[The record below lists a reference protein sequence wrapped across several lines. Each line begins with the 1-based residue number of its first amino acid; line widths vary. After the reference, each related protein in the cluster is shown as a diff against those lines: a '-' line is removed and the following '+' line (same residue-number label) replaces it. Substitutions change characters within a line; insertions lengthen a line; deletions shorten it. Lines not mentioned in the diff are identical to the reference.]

1 MVRRHAAARFVLAVL
16 LCGSVFAVAA
26 AAADLQARV
35 DRTTAAPGDQV
46 VLTVTLSGRGRDLAM
61 PELPP
66 IAGVDA
72 ARGGTSS
79 SFQMVNGAV
88 SSSQTW
94 TWVLSIRSG
103 SDVRIPALQT
113 TVDGQ
118 TLRTQ
123 PITIR
128 VTGDP
133 GAVTGNGN
141 RSAPP
146 RTEPAAP
153 AARPGRAGPGSPY
166 FVTLEVDRDE
176 VYVGEQVVLV
186 FRFFADPYAR
196 LFDRPQYEAPRTE
209 GFWRED
215 LPPQRNSRETVGGK
229 VYDMT
234 ELRYAL
240 YPTRSGRLT
249 VSPAKVTLSGDPFAD
264 FFGSRRNRG
273 SGPQTLES
281 PSLNVE
287 VLDLP
292 RPAPP
297 GFLGL
302 VSRQVELDV
311 QTDRTSVPRGDPV
324 TWTLV
329 LKADG
334 SLKSVAEV
342 PWEAPRGVQVHEAG
356 GGLEMK
362 EARGRQL
369 AVLRSEKVIVPGA
382 EGRVELPAAR
392 VTWFD
397 PGQKRYRTIEA
408 GARTL
413 EVTPSDNPVDEGG
426 VQHATGFRGEI
437 ERLASDLAFV
447 HPAPARLDVRGAP
460 LPETFGW
467 WLVTL
472 LAPLSLGGW
481 RLWLGR
487 RRALLGDPVGLRRRH
502 AARTARRQL
511 DEAAAA
517 ADTTAASAL
526 VIRAVTGY
534 VADMTGRA
542 ASGLPAGAVG
552 AHADALGLPEVGAAL
567 ESLLQECAASRYGA
581 AGEAQRD
588 GADLVARARRLLVE
602 LDRDG
607 AKPRTADPLVGALL
621 LAVLAM
627 SQAAP
632 SRAQPAAV
640 SDHSAVRQLAEGVD
654 AYTRGDLDA
663 AVANFGAAAATG
675 DPVACYN
682 LATAHARRG
691 ELGKAVVNYQ
701 RALRAAPRDADARAN
716 LAWVRGHTRDQE
728 LQGTPTP
735 LPLRFASA
743 LLRGLSL
750 DEWSRLLTISA
761 WLAALIAGW
770 TLWRGG
776 LTPWLRRA
784 WLGALCLVLFLV
796 AVVAWRWY
804 DERVLDHAVVVVA
817 EAEVRSGP
825 DTTFPVVFQ
834 VHDGLALQIRGQRA
848 GWCQVALGGEWNG
861 WLPGS
866 AVERVRRPAGATR

>member
-1 MVRRHAAARFVLAVL
+1 MVRRHDAARFVLAVL
-16 LCGSVFAVAA
+16 LCGSAFAVAA

-113 TVDGQ
+113 VVDGQ

-123 PITIR
+123 PITIT

-133 GAVTGNGN
+133 GTVTGNGN

-146 RTEPAAP
+146 RAEPAAP

-229 VYDMT
+229 IYDMT

-249 VSPAKVTLSGDPFAD
+249 VAPARVTLSGDPFAD
-264 FFGSRRNRG
+264 LFGSRRNRG

-281 PSLNVE
+281 PSLTVE

-334 SLKSVAEV
+334 SLKSVTEV

-369 AVLRSEKVIVPGA
+369 AVLRSEKVIVPGS

-426 VQHATGFRGEI
+426 VQRATGFRGEI

-447 HPAPARLDVRGAP
+447 HPAPARLDARGAP

-467 WLVTL
+467 WLVSL

-517 ADTTAASAL
+517 ADAEAASAL

-552 AHADALGLPEVGAAL
+552 AHADALGLPEVGTAL
-567 ESLLQECAASRYGA
+567 ESLLQECAAASSTRPAASRSSPSQSLPDWASGA
-581 AGEAQRD
+581 RSTHSLASCSASSLRPSRWRSPMNDSKRLSRIVPKCGCGVRRWMAIASAYSRPASSSLPLSSQALPSVKWWKGLASMRCSRN
-588 GADLVARARRLLVE
+588 VARSLRAATASSAATAGPIMPCTQRR
-602 LDRDG
+602 
-607 AKPRTADPLVGALL
+607 PRTAV
-621 LAVLAM
+621 
-627 SQAAP
+627 
-632 SRAQPAAV
+632 
-640 SDHSAVRQLAEGVD
+640 HSASAPAPAGIVSR
-654 AYTRGDLDA
+654 
-663 AVANFGAAAATG
+663 AATG
-675 DPVACYN
+675 S
-682 LATAHARRG
+682 R
-691 ELGKAVVNYQ
+691 K
-701 RALRAAPRDADARAN
+701 RAL
-716 LAWVRGHTRDQE
+716 TKK
-728 LQGTPTP
+728 
-735 LPLRFASA
+735 
-743 LLRGLSL
+743 
-750 DEWSRLLTISA
+750 SRIETA
-761 WLAALIAGW
+761 
-770 TLWRGG
+770 
-776 LTPWLRRA
+776 
-784 WLGALCLVLFLV
+784 
-796 AVVAWRWY
+796 
-804 DERVLDHAVVVVA
+804 
-817 EAEVRSGP
+817 
-825 DTTFPVVFQ
+825 
-834 VHDGLALQIRGQRA
+834 
-848 GWCQVALGGEWNG
+848 
-861 WLPGS
+861 
-866 AVERVRRPAGATR
+866 

>member
-1 MVRRHAAARFVLAVL
+1 MVRGHDAPRFCLALL
-16 LCGSVFAVAA
+16 LCWSAFAVAA
-26 AAADLQARV
+26 DAADLQARV
-35 DRTTAAPGDQV
+35 DRTSAAVGDQIL
-46 VLTVTLSGRGRDLAM
+46 LTVTVSGKGRDLAM
-61 PELPP
+61 PDLPP

-72 ARGGTSS
+72 ARGGTST

-94 TWVLSIRSG
+94 TWVLSLRTDR
-103 SDVRIPALQT
+103 DVVIPSLRT

-141 RSAPP
+141 RSAAP
-146 RTEPAAP
+146 RSEPVVP

-176 VYVGEQVVLV
+176 VYVGEQVVLI
-186 FRFFADPYAR
+186 FRFFADPFAR
-196 LFDRPQYEAPRTE
+196 LYDRPQYEAPRTE

-229 VYDMT
+229 AYEMT

-240 YPTRSGRLT
+240 YPTRAGRLT

-264 FFGSRRNRG
+264 FFGSRRTRER
-273 SGPQTLES
+273 GPQTLES
-281 PSLNVE
+281 SSLTVE

-324 TWTLV
+324 SWTLV

-334 SLKSVAEV
+334 SLKSVTEV

-369 AVLRSEKVIVPGA
+369 AVLRAEKVLVPSA
-382 EGRVELPAAR
+382 EGRVELPAAS

-397 PGQKRYRTIEA
+397 PAQKRYRTIEA
-408 GARTL
+408 GGRTL
-413 EVTPSDNPVDEGG
+413 DVTPSDNPTVEDG
-426 VQHATGFRGEI
+426 VQHAAGFRGEI
-437 ERLASDLAFV
+437 ARLASDLAFV
-447 HPAPARLDVRGAP
+447 HPAPPRLSSRGAP
-460 LPETFGW
+460 LPESFGW
-467 WLVTL
+467 WFVTL
-472 LAPLSLGGW
+472 LAPLSLAGW

-487 RRALLGDPVGLRRRH
+487 RRAMLGDPVGLRRRH
-502 AARTARRQL
+502 ALRTARRLL
-511 DEAAAA
+511 DEAAATGDA
-517 ADTTAASAL
+517 EAASAL
-526 VIRAVTGY
+526 VIRAINGY

-552 AHADALGLPEVGAAL
+552 AHAAARGAPAVGAAL
-567 ESLLQECAASRYGA
+567 ESLLQACAASRYGA
-581 AGEAQRD
+581 VGEPRTGD
-588 GADLVARARRLLVE
+588 GDTVARARGLLDE
-602 LDRDG
+602 LARD
-607 AKPRTADPLVGALL
+607 AVKPAAPGPLVGAVL
-621 LAVLAM
+621 LAVLAA
-627 SQAAP
+627 SAAVP
-632 SRAQPAAV
+632 ARTQPAATGL
-640 SDHSAVRQLAEGVD
+640 SAVHRLAEGVD

-663 AVANFGAAAATG
+663 AVADFGAAAATG
-675 DPVACYN
+675 DPTACYN

-701 RALRAAPRDADARAN
+701 RALRTAPRDADARAN
-716 LAWVRGHTRDQE
+716 LAWVRGHARDQE

-735 LPLRFASA
+735 LPLRFAA
-743 LLRGLSL
+743 AALRGLSL
-750 DEWSRLLTISA
+750 DEWSRLLTVAA
-761 WLAALIAGW
+761 WLAAAVVGW
-770 TLWRGG
+770 SFWRGG
-776 LTPWLRRA
+776 FTPWTRRA
-784 WLGALCLVLFLV
+784 WLASLCLASALA

-825 DTTFPVVFQ
+825 DATFPVVFQ
-834 VHDGLALQIRGQRA
+834 VHDGLSLQVRGERA

-866 AVERVRRPAGATR
+866 AVERVRVRAGGKP

>member
-1 MVRRHAAARFVLAVL
+1 MVRGHDAARFVLAVL
-16 LCGSVFAVAA
+16 LCGSVFAVPV

-35 DRTTAAPGDQV
+35 DRTSAAPGDQIL
-46 VLTVTLSGRGRDLAM
+46 LTVTVSGKGRDLAM
-61 PELPP
+61 PELPR
-66 IAGVDA
+66 IDGVDV
-72 ARGGTSS
+72 ARGGTSTN
-79 SFQMVNGAV
+79 FQMVNGVV

-94 TWVLSIRSG
+94 NWVLSLRSDR
-103 SDVRIPALQT
+103 DVLIPALQT

-118 TLRTQ
+118 VLRTQ

-146 RTEPAAP
+146 RAEPAVA

-176 VYVGEQVVLV
+176 VYVGEQIVLI
-186 FRFFADPYAR
+186 FRFFADPFAR

-215 LPPQRNSRETVGGK
+215 LPPPRTSRETVGGK
-229 VYDMT
+229 AYEMT
-234 ELRYAL
+234 EIRYAL

-249 VSPAKVTLSGDPFAD
+249 VLPAKVTLPGDPFAD
-264 FFGSRRNRG
+264 FFGSRRTRER
-273 SGPQTLES
+273 GPQSLES
-281 PSLNVE
+281 SSLTVE

-292 RPAPP
+292 HPAPP

-302 VSRQVELDV
+302 VSRQVELEV

-334 SLKSVAEV
+334 SLKSVTEV

-369 AVLRSEKVIVPGA
+369 AVLRSDKVLVPSV
-382 EGRVELPAAR
+382 EGRIDLPAAR

-397 PGQKRYRTIEA
+397 PAQKQYRTIEA

-413 EVTPSDNPVDEGG
+413 EVTPSDNPAGEDG

-437 ERLASDLAFV
+437 ERLANDLAFV
-447 HPAPARLDVRGAP
+447 HPAPVRLSARGAP
-460 LPETFGW
+460 LPETSGW
-467 WLVTL
+467 WFVTL
-472 LAPLSLGGW
+472 LAPLSLGVW

-487 RRALLGDPVGLRRRH
+487 RRALLGDPVAWRRRQ
-502 AARTARRQL
+502 AARTARRLL
-511 DEAAAA
+511 DEAATAGEA
-517 ADTTAASAL
+517 EAASAL

-552 AHADALGLPEVGAAL
+552 AYAAALGLPEVGAAL
-567 ESLLQECAASRYGA
+567 ESLLQECAASRFGA
-581 AGEAQRD
+581 AGAPRRD
-588 GADLVARARRLLVE
+588 DADPVARARRHLDE
-602 LDRDG
+602 LTHDG
-607 AKPRTADPLVGALL
+607 AKPRPISPLVGAVL
-621 LAVLAM
+621 LAALTVF
-627 SQAAP
+627 AAVP
-632 SRAQPAAV
+632 SRAEPAAAV
-640 SDHSAVRQLAEGVD
+640 VVGPSAVRQLAEGVE

-663 AVANFGAAAATG
+663 AVASFGAAAATG

-691 ELGKAVVNYQ
+691 ELGKAIVNYQ
-701 RALRAAPRDADARAN
+701 RALRAAPRDADARSN

-735 LPLRFASA
+735 PPLRLAAAA
-743 LLRGLSL
+743 LRSLSL
-750 DEWSRLLTISA
+750 DEWSRLLTVTVWLTALIVGWAFWRGGFTPWSRRA
-761 WLAALIAGW
+761 WLAAL
-770 TLWRGG
+770 
-776 LTPWLRRA
+776 
-784 WLGALCLVLFLV
+784 CLVSVLI
-796 AVVAWRWY
+796 AVVTWRWY
-804 DERVLDHAVVVVA
+804 DERVLDHAVVVAA

-825 DTTFPVVFQ
+825 DATFPVVFQ
-834 VHDGLALQIRGQRA
+834 VHDGLALQIRGERA

-861 WLPGS
+861 WLPGT
-866 AVERVRRPAGATR
+866 AVERVRTGGKR

>member
-1 MVRRHAAARFVLAVL
+1 MVRGHAAVRIALALL
-16 LCGSVFAVAA
+16 LCATALAA
-26 AAADLQARV
+26 TAGAADLQARV
-35 DRTTAAPGDQV
+35 DRTTASPGDQV
-46 VLTVTLSGRGRDLAM
+46 VLTVTVSGRGRDLAM
-61 PELPP
+61 PELPA

-72 ARGGTSS
+72 ARGGTST

-94 TWVLSIRSG
+94 TWVLSIRSDR
-103 SDVRIPALQT
+103 DVVIPALQT

-128 VTGDP
+128 VAGDP

-141 RSAPP
+141 RTAPP
-146 RTEPAAP
+146 RPEPAVP
-153 AARPGRAGPGSPY
+153 AARPGRTGPGSPF
-166 FVTLEVDRDE
+166 FVTLAVDRDE
-176 VYVGEQVVLV
+176 VYVGEQVVLI
-186 FRFFADPYAR
+186 FRFFADPFAR

-229 VYDMT
+229 AYEMT
-234 ELRYAL
+234 EIRYAL
-240 YPTRSGRLT
+240 YPTRAGRLT
-249 VSPAKVTLSGDPFAD
+249 ISPAKVTLPGDPFAD
-264 FFGSRRNRG
+264 FFGSRRTRER
-273 SGPQTLES
+273 GPQTLQSES
-281 PSLNVE
+281 LTLE

-334 SLKSVAEV
+334 SLKSVTDV

-369 AVLRSEKVIVPGA
+369 AVLRAEKVLVPSA
-382 EGRVELPAAR
+382 EGRLELPPAS

-397 PGQKRYRTIEA
+397 PAQKRYRTVEA
-408 GARTL
+408 GARVL
-413 EVTPSDNPVDEGG
+413 EVTPSDNPVGEDG
-426 VQHATGFRGEI
+426 VLHASGFRGEI

-447 HPAPARLDVRGAP
+447 HPAPARLDPRGAP

-467 WLVTL
+467 WFLTL
-472 LAPLSLGGW
+472 LAPVALGGW

-487 RRALLGDPVGLRRRH
+487 RRALLGDPAGLRRRH
-502 AARTARRQL
+502 ASRTARRL
-511 DEAAAA
+511 LEEAAAL
-517 ADTTAASAL
+517 ADAGGASAL
-526 VIRAVTGY
+526 VIRAVTGF

-542 ASGLPAGAVG
+542 AAGLPAGAVG
-552 AHADALGLPEVGAAL
+552 AYAAARGKPEVGEAL
-567 ESLLQECAASRYGA
+567 ESLLRDCAASRYGA
-581 AGEAQRD
+581 AGAEARLD
-588 GADLVARARRLLVE
+588 EETVARARRLLAE
-602 LDRDG
+602 LEHDG
-607 AKPRTADPLVGALL
+607 VKPRAGGPLVGAML
-621 LAVLAM
+621 LAAM
-627 SQAAP
+627 ATSAVAP
-632 SRAQPAAV
+632 ARAQAPAT
-640 SDHSAVRQLAEGVD
+640 SDTSPVRQLAAGVE

-663 AVANFGAAAATG
+663 AVAGFSAAAATG
-675 DPVACYN
+675 DATACYN

-691 ELGKAVVNYQ
+691 ELGKAVVNYL

-735 LPLRFASA
+735 PPLRLAA
-743 LLRGLSL
+743 AALRGLSL
-750 DEWSRLLTISA
+750 DEWSRLLTVAA
-761 WLAALIAGW
+761 WLVAASVGW
-770 TLWRGG
+770 ALWRGG
-776 LTPWLRRA
+776 FTPWSRRL
-784 WLGALCLVLFLV
+784 WLGSLCLLSIFA
-796 AVVAWRWY
+796 AVVGWRWY

-825 DTTFPVVFQ
+825 DVTFPVVFQ
-834 VHDGLALQIRGQRA
+834 VHDGLALQIRGERA

-866 AVERVRRPAGATR
+866 AVERVRAGGKR